1 MGKFPVTNAL
11 FEIFVQ
17 KTGYMTTA
25 EKTGYG
31 TVFYGRTQKKVDKK
45 TGLQKLT
52 WNSSLINKEVK
63 LPALKGGASQEMVI
77 MPFLKCLVGGLR
89 HFRTLRNGGP
99 PGFPFLR
106 NGKNRE
112 GGGITRL

>member
-17 KTGYMTTA
+17 KAGYMTTA

-45 TGLQKLT
+45 TGLKKLT
-52 WNSSLINKEVK
+52 RNSSLINKEVK
-63 LPALKGGASQEMVI
+63 NGSQYYIAKGGSWISGNNIQLFSRFNLEPESHSNI
-77 MPFLKCLVGGLR
+77 LG
-89 HFRTLRNGGP
+89 FRCVAY
-99 PGFPFLR
+99 
-106 NGKNRE
+106 
-112 GGGITRL
+112 